1 MCRSATGDVWAFG
14 NGENM
19 IEHTFEQSA
28 DSPIHKTAHVMA
40 EHQGWKRSV
49 DIYKGTGHGLSHL
62 QFAASSR

>member
-1 MCRSATGDVWAFG
+1 
-14 NGENM
+14 M